1 MLKSILERLHGL
13 LMQERIEYVDLQTI
27 TDDIP
32 HLSDAE
38 LGMLVTRL
46 AALHR
51 LIAAFQ
57 EQRQAST
64 STPAMPTKRQ
74 RRSRKEAE

>member
-1 MLKSILERLHGL
+1 
-13 LMQERIEYVDLQTI
+13 
-27 TDDIP
+27 
-32 HLSDAE
+32 
-38 LGMLVTRL
+38 MLVTRL